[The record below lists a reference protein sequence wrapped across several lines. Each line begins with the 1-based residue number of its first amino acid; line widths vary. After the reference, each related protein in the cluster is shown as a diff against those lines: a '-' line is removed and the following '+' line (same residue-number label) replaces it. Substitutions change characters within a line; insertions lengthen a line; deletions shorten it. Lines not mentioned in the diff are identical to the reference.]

1 MKNETGARHGGA
13 RLCGRRT
20 ATLLLALLATP
31 EARAFTMEDIHFW
44 AGEGTNAAAIVV
56 DWSADGAAPL
66 AWGWRWNGD
75 ATAAD
80 LLEAVVREDPRL
92 HSLSEDGKYGLA
104 LYALG
109 YDRADVVASFRFDYN
124 GGNIIAEA
132 SDPAALVAGGWKSG
146 SWSQWVCPTGETLD
160 TSFFESEDYANGY
173 GLSYTPLEN
182 ASWHVLQFQ
191 RPEWGWDTHPLSR
204 DPGPAESP
212 YAWRVVTAD
221 VERNQPSW
229 DGAFTFG
236 DPSAALGR
244 PSLSNAGWDDV
255 PDTPVVPVNPAYGPD
270 RLVSL
275 VSATN
280 ANAGGSITLEFDHDV
295 VDDPRNPFGL
305 DFIVFGNAMQTIGG
319 GLWWTGTE
327 DPATVVVATDAT
339 NPERGLVEVSADG
352 ATWFAFANGPY
363 ADDFAPTLAHRYDPG
378 DPDPSLFDGNG
389 WWGAPADATRPVDP
403 TLAAADFKGRTIADY
418 ARLYD
423 GSAGGTGFDI
433 AAFDLPR
440 DALGRKYIRFV
451 RITTLSPGDD
461 TDLDAVSDV
470 APAPSFRNWV
480 DAHIAFEARPGYT
493 KTNLCANGAPAFVNA
508 AFGRAPDDPAPGAWR
523 IEGID
528 PATHALA
535 APFAPFASDL
545 ARLLSS
551 PALTNAAW
559 SASLPL
565 WTGTNALG
573 RPLLRPRGPAAETEF
588 FRLELHE

>member
-1 MKNETGARHGGA
+1 MKNETGARRGGA
-13 RLCGRRT
+13 RLCGRRV
-20 ATLLLALLATP
+20 AALLLALLATP

-44 AGEGTNAAAIVV
+44 AGEGTNAAAVVV
-56 DWSADGAAPL
+56 DWSADGAAPF

-109 YDRADVVASFRFDYN
+109 YDRADVAASFRFDYN

-132 SDPAALVAGGWKSG
+132 SDPAALAAGGWLDG
-146 SWSQWVCPTGETLD
+146 YWCQWTANAGTTFDASSLDYGTGPSAT
-160 TSFFESEDYANGY
+160 TVSNG
-173 GLSYTPLEN
+173 
-182 ASWHVLQFQ
+182 SWHVLQFQ
-191 RPEWGWDTHPLSR
+191 RPEWGWAAHPLSGE
-204 DPGPAESP
+204 PVAAESP
-212 YAWRVVTAD
+212 YAWRVVEAD
-221 VERNQPSW
+221 VAPGG
-229 DGAFTFG
+229 DYG
-236 DPSAALGR
+236 DPTNALGA
-244 PSLSNAGWDDV
+244 PSRSVPGWGAI
-255 PDTPVVPVNPAYGPD
+255 PPTTVNPASPAWGPG

-280 ANAGGSITLEFDHDV
+280 TNVGGSITIEFDHDV
-295 VDDPRNPFGL
+295 IDDPRNPFGL

-319 GLWWTGTE
+319 NAYFDGIS
-327 DPATVVVATDAT
+327 DPATVRFATDGVIA
-339 NPERGLVEVSADG
+339 ERGLVEVSANG
-352 ATWFAFANGPY
+352 TTWFAFSDGPW
-363 ADDFAPTLAHRYDPG
+363 ADDFAPTMSHRYDPENPDRTLFG
-378 DPDPSLFDGNG
+378 DAAVTNE

-403 TLAAADFKGRTIADY
+403 AFTGATFKGRTIADY

-440 DALGRKYIRFV
+440 DALGRKYIRYV
-451 RITTLSPGDD
+451 RITTAEPGDD
-461 TDLDAVSDV
+461 TEIDAGSDV

-480 DAHIAFEARPGYT
+480 DAHVAFEARPGYA
-493 KTNLCANGAPAFVNA
+493 KTNLCANGAAAFVNA
-508 AFGRAPDDPAPGAWR
+508 AFGRAPDAPAPGTWR

-528 PATHALA
+528 PATRALA

-545 ARLLSS
+545 AFLLSS

-573 RPLLRPRGPAAETEF
+573 RPLLRARGPAAETGF

>member
-1 MKNETGARHGGA
+1 MVLLTPSKLRGASIA
-13 RLCGRRT
+13 
-20 ATLLLALLATP
+20 AAVALAAP
-31 EARAFTMEDIHFW
+31 AARAFAMEDVHFW
-44 AGEGTNAAAIVV
+44 AGEGTNRAAVVV

-66 AWGWRWNGD
+66 AWGFRWNGD

-80 LLEAVVREDPRL
+80 ALRGIVREDPRL
-92 HSLSEDGKYGLA
+92 HSLADDTAYGLS

-109 YDRADVVASFRFDYN
+109 YDRADVAAAFRFDYN
-124 GGNIIAEA
+124 RGNVVAEA
-132 SDPAALVAGGWKSG
+132 SDADALAAGGWLNG
-146 SWSQWVCPTGETLD
+146 YWSQWVAPTGTVFDASALG
-160 TSFFESEDYANGY
+160 YANN
-173 GLSYTPLEN
+173 GLSYTPLTN
-182 ASWHVLQFQ
+182 ASWHVLQFS
-191 RPEWGWDTHPLSR
+191 PAAWGWSAHPLAGE
-204 DPGPAESP
+204 PVAAESP
-212 YAWRVVTAD
+212 YAWRVVSAD
-221 VERNQPSW
+221 VERDQPSW
-229 DGAFTFG
+229 DGAFAFG

-244 PSLSNAGWDDV
+244 PSLSTIGWGGA
-255 PDTPVVPVNPAYGPD
+255 PDTPVVPVNPAYGPG

-280 ANAGGSITLEFDHDV
+280 ANAGGTITLEFDHDV

-319 GLWWTGTE
+319 NASWNGTE
-327 DPATVVVATDAT
+327 DPATVVVATDKLSAE
-339 NPERGLVEVSADG
+339 PGLVEVSADG
-352 ATWFAFANGPY
+352 ATWFAYTEGPFAD
-363 ADDFAPTLAHRYDPG
+363 AFAPTLSHRYDPG
-378 DPDPSLFDGNG
+378 DPDPSLFDCNR

-403 TLAAADFKGRTIADY
+403 ALSAADFKGRTLADY

-440 DALGRKYIRFV
+440 DALGRKFIRFV
-451 RITTLSPGDD
+451 RITTLEPGDD

-480 DAHIAFEARPGYT
+480 DAHVAFEARPGYA

-508 AFGRAPDDPAPGAWR
+508 AFGRAPDAPAPGAWR
-523 IEGID
+523 IEGLD
-528 PATHALA
+528 PATRSLA

-545 ARLLSS
+545 ALLLSS

-573 RPLLRPRGPAAETEF
+573 RPLLRAREPAGSAAF
-588 FRLELHE
+588 YRLKLSE